1 MPSYVT
7 YGRKRKTN
15 KTSKVIFALL
25 ALASLVLVLFMFIKY
40 TTALNLKGDLDKE
53 LDDLDSRYSYL
64 VSQKQQKEIELNEL
78 EKQLEALEAE
88 YASYQNQG
96 VVLCDFYVQL

>member
-40 TTALNLKGDLDKE
+40 TTALNLKKDIDKDI
-53 LDDLDSRYSYL
+53 DDLNSQYSSL
-64 VSQKQQKEIELNEL
+64 VSQKQQKEAEL
-78 EKQLEALEAE
+78 ENIQKQLEALEAE
-88 YASYQNQG
+88 YVSYQN
-96 VVLCDFYVQL
+96 